1 MALSV
6 GEILEGKVTGI
17 TNFGAFVS
25 LPDNKSGMVHI
36 SEVAEAYVS
45 DINEHLKV
53 GQDVKVKVITIADN
67 GKISLSIKKAVPPA
81 PKAPVNKDEEYTKRP
96 QQIKSRP
103 PQPKQEP
110 VVFTG
115 NPDMDWAPQKSGNA
129 AFEDMM
135 AKFKKSSDERASDMK
150 RNFSTK
156 REGSRRR

>member
-1 MALSV
+1 MALAV

-36 SEVAEAYVS
+36 SEVADSYVS
-45 DINEHLKV
+45 DINEHIQV
-53 GQDVKVKVITIADN
+53 GQEVKVKVISVAEN
-67 GKISLSIKKAVPPA
+67 GKISLSIKKAMAPA
-81 PKAPVNKDEEYTKRP
+81 PRVKTESEEPARK
-96 QQIKSRP
+96 
-103 PQPKQEP
+103 PQPKPRPAAPKQETP
-110 VVFTG
+110 VFTG
-115 NPDMDWAPQKSGNA
+115 NPDMDWTPTKSGNA

-156 REGSRRR
+156 RDRRGH